1 MEDKMLD
8 GQLRM
13 ERGVQPMHH
22 RYRDIVSSFG
32 EAKFMGARSALAL
45 TIALS
50 FPFILPAQV
59 THGQKPKLPPPF
71 ATKSAGNGPDR
82 LKPPAGFLPTVPQ
95 GFRVN
100 LFAKDFKEPRWLT
113 VAPNGDI
120 FLADTG
126 TGEIVVLR
134 DTQNT
139 GGAQER
145 EVFSSGMNRPFGIA
159 FHETYV
165 YVGNM
170 NELLRFRYDP
180 KTSKRL
186 GEKEHL
192 LDLPSGGHNTRS
204 LAFSADGKHLFIG
217 VGSDS
222 NIDTGEDPRRA
233 AVTICDPD
241 GKSARLYATG
251 LRNPVGLALEPVT
264 GEVWTSV
271 NERDELGDD
280 LPPDYFTSLKDGGFY
295 GWPYSYIGDNVDPR
309 VKPQRPDLVARA
321 MIPDVLV
328 GSHVA
333 PLQFAF
339 YTGKQFPESYR
350 GGAFVAEHG
359 SWNRA
364 KRSGYQV
371 AFVAFK
377 NGKPSADPVPFMTG
391 LVPDP
396 GGQDVYGRP
405 VGVAVAP
412 DGSLLISDD
421 GAGAIYRISFA
432 K

>member
-1 MEDKMLD
+1 
-8 GQLRM
+8 
-13 ERGVQPMHH
+13 MH
-22 RYRDIVSSFG
+22 V
-32 EAKFMGARSALAL
+32 RSIFALAF
-45 TIALS
+45 TLS
-50 FPFILPAQV
+50 LPTLVLAQV
-59 THGQKPKLPPPF
+59 THGQKPKLPAPF
-71 ATKSAGNGPDR
+71 ATNSAGNGPDKV
-82 LKPPAGFLPTVPQ
+82 KPPAGFLPTVPP
-95 GFRVN
+95 GFRLTV
-100 LFAKDFKEPRWLT
+100 FAANFKRPRWLT

-126 TGEIVVLR
+126 AGEIVVLR
-134 DTQNT
+134 DPQHT

-145 EVFSSGMNRPFGIA
+145 EVFADGMKRPFGIA
-159 FHETYV
+159 FREDYV

-170 NELLRFRYDP
+170 NEVVRFHYDP

-192 LDLPSGGHNTRS
+192 LDLPSGGHDTRS

-217 VGSDS
+217 VGSAS
-222 NIDTGEDPRRA
+222 NIDTGEDPLRA

-241 GKSARLYATG
+241 GKNARLYATG

-264 GEVWTSV
+264 GEIWTTV
-271 NERDELGDD
+271 NERDELGDN

-295 GWPYSYIGDNVDPR
+295 GWPYSYIGNNVDPR
-309 VKPQRPDLVARA
+309 VKPQQPDLVARA
-321 MIPDVLV
+321 IIPDVLL
-328 GSHVA
+328 GAHVA

-364 KRSGYQV
+364 TRSGYQI

-396 GGQDVYGRP
+396 TGTDVSGRP
-405 VGVAVAP
+405 VGVTVAP
-412 DGSLLISDD
+412 DGSLLVSDD
-421 GAGAIYRISFA
+421 GAGVVYRISVA

>member
-1 MEDKMLD
+1 M
-8 GQLRM
+8 R
-13 ERGVQPMHH
+13 
-22 RYRDIVSSFG
+22 
-32 EAKFMGARSALAL
+32 ARSTLAL
-45 TIALS
+45 TVALLL
-50 FPFILPAQV
+50 PPILLAQV
-59 THGQKPKLPPPF
+59 TRGQKPKLPPPF
-71 ATKSAGNGPDR
+71 ATESAGYGPHR
-82 LKPPAGFLPTVPQ
+82 VKPPAGFLPTVPQ

-100 LFAKDFKEPRWLT
+100 IFAADFKAPRWLT
-113 VAPNGDI
+113 VAPTGDI

-126 TGEIVVLR
+126 AGEIIILR
-134 DTQNT
+134 DPQNA

-145 EVFSSGMNRPFGIA
+145 EVFVGGMKRPFGIA
-159 FHETYV
+159 FRDDYV

-170 NELLRFRYDP
+170 NELLRFRYDS

-186 GEKEHL
+186 GEREHL
-192 LDLPSGGHNTRS
+192 LDLPSGGHDTRS

-217 VGSDS
+217 VGSGS

-241 GKSARLYATG
+241 GKNARLYATG

-264 GEVWTSV
+264 KEVWTSV

-321 MIPDVLV
+321 IVPDVLL
-328 GSHVA
+328 GAHVA

-339 YTGKQFPESYR
+339 YTGKQFPENYR

-377 NGKPSADPVPFMTG
+377 NGKPSADPVPFLTG
-391 LVPDP
+391 LVPDLAGP
-396 GGQDVYGRP
+396 DVYGRP

-412 DGSLLISDD
+412 DGSLLVSDD
-421 GAGAIYRISFA
+421 GAGVVYRISIA

>member
-1 MEDKMLD
+1 
-8 GQLRM
+8 
-13 ERGVQPMHH
+13 MH
-22 RYRDIVSSFG
+22 
-32 EAKFMGARSALAL
+32 ARSILAL
-45 TIALS
+45 TIALWAPS
-50 FPFILPAQV
+50 ILPGQV
-59 THGQKPKLPPPF
+59 THGQKPKLPPAF
-71 ATKSAGNGPDR
+71 ATESAGNGPER
-82 LKPPAGFLPTVPQ
+82 VKPPAGFLPAVPQ

-100 LFAKDFKEPRWLT
+100 LFAKDFKRPRWLT

-126 TGEIVVLR
+126 AGEIIVLR
-134 DTQNT
+134 DPQNT

-145 EVFSSGMNRPFGIA
+145 EVFSDGMKRPFGIA
-159 FHETYV
+159 FHESYV
-165 YVGNM
+165 YIGNT

-192 LDLPSGGHNTRS
+192 LDLPAGGHDTRS
-204 LAFSADGKHLFIG
+204 LVFSADGKHLFIG
-217 VGSDS
+217 VGSNS

-241 GKSARLYATG
+241 GKNARLYATG

-264 GEVWTSV
+264 GAVWTTV

-309 VKPQRPDLVARA
+309 VKPQPQDLVARA
-321 MIPDVLV
+321 IIPDVLL
-328 GSHVA
+328 GAHVA
-333 PLQFAF
+333 SLQFSF

-412 DGSLLISDD
+412 DGSLLVSDD
-421 GAGAIYRISFA
+421 GAGVIYRISFA

>member
-1 MEDKMLD
+1 MR
-8 GQLRM
+8 LRN
-13 ERGVQPMHH
+13 
-22 RYRDIVSSFG
+22 
-32 EAKFMGARSALAL
+32 L
-45 TIALS
+45 
-50 FPFILPAQV
+50 FILLLLCSLTSVSRAQV
-59 THGQKPKLPPPF
+59 THGHKPQLPAPF

-82 LKPPAGFLPTVPQ
+82 VKPPAGFLPQVPQ

-100 LFAKDFKEPRWLT
+100 VFAANFKQPRWLA

-126 TGEIVVLR
+126 AGEIVVLR
-134 DTQNT
+134 DPHST

-145 EVFSSGMNRPFGIA
+145 EVFVNGMKRPFGIA
-159 FHETYV
+159 FRENYV

-170 NELLRFRYDP
+170 NALLRFRYDP

-186 GEKEHL
+186 GEAEHL
-192 LDLPSGGHNTRS
+192 LDLPSGGHDTRS
-204 LAFSADGKHLFIG
+204 LAFSADGKHLFIAI
-217 VGSDS
+217 GSDS
-222 NIDTGEDPRRA
+222 NIDAGEEPRRA
-233 AVTICDPD
+233 AVTVCDPD
-241 GKSARLYATG
+241 GKNARLYATG
-251 LRNPVGLALEPVT
+251 LRNPVGLAIEPAT

-271 NERDELGDD
+271 NERDELGDN
-280 LPPDYFTSLKDGGFY
+280 LPPDYFTSVKDGGFY

-309 VKPQRPDLVARA
+309 VKPQRPALVAKA
-321 MIPDVLV
+321 IIPDVLL
-328 GSHVA
+328 GAHVT

-364 KRSGYQV
+364 TRSGYQI
-371 AFVAFK
+371 AFVAFQ

-391 LVPDP
+391 LVPNP
-396 GGQDVYGRP
+396 SSSNVNGRP

-412 DGSLLISDD
+412 DGSLLVSDD
-421 GAGAIYRISFA
+421 GAGVIYRISVA

>member
-1 MEDKMLD
+1 MRARNVFVLAFMFSLPSL
-8 GQLRM
+8 GQ
-13 ERGVQPMHH
+13 
-22 RYRDIVSSFG
+22 
-32 EAKFMGARSALAL
+32 
-45 TIALS
+45 
-50 FPFILPAQV
+50 AQV
-59 THGQKPKLPPPF
+59 THGQKPKLPAPF
-71 ATKSAGNGPDR
+71 ATNSAGNGPDR
-82 LKPPAGFLPTVPQ
+82 AKPPAGFLPTVPP
-95 GFRVN
+95 GFRLSV
-100 LFAKDFKEPRWLT
+100 FATNFKRPRWLT

-126 TGEIVVLR
+126 AGEIVVLR
-134 DTQNT
+134 DPQHT

-145 EVFSSGMNRPFGIA
+145 EVFADGMKRPFGIA
-159 FHETYV
+159 FREDYV

-170 NELLRFRYDP
+170 NELVRFRYDP

-192 LDLPSGGHNTRS
+192 LDLPSGGHDTRS

-217 VGSDS
+217 VGSNS

-241 GKSARLYATG
+241 GKNARLYATG

-264 GEVWTSV
+264 GELWTSV

-309 VKPQRPDLVARA
+309 VKPQKPDLVARA
-321 MIPDVLV
+321 IIPDVLI

-333 PLQFAF
+333 PLQFTF

-350 GGAFVAEHG
+350 GGAFIAEHG

-364 KRSGYQV
+364 TRSGYQI

-377 NGKPSADPVPFMTG
+377 DGKPSADPVPFMTG
-391 LVPDP
+391 LVPDASKS
-396 GGQDVYGRP
+396 DVYGRP

-412 DGSLLISDD
+412 DGSLLVSDD
-421 GAGAIYRISFA
+421 GAGVVYRISVA